1 MNGFLYLATPYSK
14 WPAGIEDAYRM
25 ACREAARL
33 MRAGVPVFCPIAHT
47 HGVAI
52 HGGIDP
58 LSHEIWLA
66 ADRPLMD
73 AACGLIVV
81 RAQGWEESYGIAEE
95 IKVFKAAGKPI
106 LYIDPEPQP

>member
-1 MNGFLYLATPYSK
+1 MSGYWYTATPYSK

-25 ACREAARL
+25 ACRETARL
-33 MRAGVPVFCPIAHT
+33 LKAGINAYSPIAHT
-47 HGVAI
+47 HGVAM

-81 RAQGWEESYGIAEE
+81 RATGWEDSYGIGEE

-106 LYIDPEPQP
+106 LYIDPSTP